1 MSKYLGVEVNIAS
14 NDGAKQEFL
23 EAAGQ
28 GRLTLQQCSDCQKL
42 RYPVMTACP
51 FCTSLDSTWAEV
63 SGKGTIYSY
72 ELVMHPIHPAYSKR
86 APYPILLVE
95 LDEQRGYPTSDDA
108 LRLVS
113 SLVDADGNP
122 EHVDNVAINARVE
135 VEFADLG
142 DGLALPRFRL
152 SAEPPEGDLW
162 RFPG

>member
-1 MSKYLGVEVNIAS
+1 MSQDPKAQYLGVEVNIAS

-51 FCTSLDSTWAEV
+51 FCTSLDSTWADV

-72 ELVMHPIHPAYSKR
+72 ELVMHPIHP
-86 APYPILLVE
+86 
-95 LDEQRGYPTSDDA
+95 
-108 LRLVS
+108 VS
-113 SLVDADGNP
+113 SLVDAEGNP